1 MTTQQVANQLW
12 KYCKEGK
19 WQKAHKEL
27 YANQVWSQEPPGG
40 QMRFVKGKKGIQAKG
55 DWWQKN
61 VKVFDMK
68 VSKPTVAGNWI
79 TMKMSMD
86 TQNKAKGSPR
96 IQSEEI
102 CVYNVKDG
110 KIVSEQFFYDMEA

>member
-12 KYCKEGK
+12 QYCKEGK

-27 YANQVWSQEPPGG
+27 YCNDVWSQEPQGA
-40 QMRFVKGKKGIQAKG
+40 QNRYVKGKKGIQAKG
-55 DWWQKN
+55 EWWQKN

-68 VSKPTVAGNWI
+68 VGKPTVAGNWI

-102 CVYNVKDG
+102 CVYNVKEG
-110 KIVSEQFFYDMEA
+110 KIVSEQFFYDMEG